1 MAAEVPSGVWSTV
14 TDQAPGNAPDA
25 MPTKRPWVDAAAYSS
40 PLTESED
47 AAAWDVDAAIAAAGL
62 MTRAAAATIGTVHPR
77 HRMTCPPFK
86 PAGEPNSEGSSV
98 CKPSVWPDRSSSR
111 AGGALHRQSTTGGV
125 VTHRQIDPRD
135 HPLAP

>member
-1 MAAEVPSGVWSTV
+1 MRNLIVSSLVSLDGIHGDPQSWVGDDFDQQAAEESLAVLLDS
-14 TDQAPGNAPDA
+14 DA

-62 MTRAAAATIGTVHPR
+62 MTRAAAATTGTVHPR
-77 HRMTCPPFK
+77 HRMTYPPFE

-98 CKPSVWPDRSSSR
+98 CKPAV
-111 AGGALHRQSTTGGV
+111 
-125 VTHRQIDPRD
+125 
-135 HPLAP
+135 